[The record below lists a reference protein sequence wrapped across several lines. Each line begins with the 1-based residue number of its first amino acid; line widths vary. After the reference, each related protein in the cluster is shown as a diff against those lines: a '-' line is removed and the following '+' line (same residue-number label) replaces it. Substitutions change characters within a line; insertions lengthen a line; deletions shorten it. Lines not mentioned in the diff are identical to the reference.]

1 MNEKHKPKKHEP
13 CMHEWGRMGIVS
25 FHRKNFCLASQ
36 CHKCEKKKTIRRL
49 EYKTLVG
56 NTALIIDDE
65 VKGIFDMMGKLQIVE
80 RK

>member
-1 MNEKHKPKKHEP
+1 
-13 CMHEWGRMGIVS
+13 MHEWGRMGIVS
-25 FHRKNFCLASQ
+25 FHKKNFCLASQ